1 MRPHVLTILQR
12 VADGDAAAV
21 NECLEGKQAGTCR
34 KLPTRAEPQLPQL
47 WLTNGTSPMSGQHS
61 LDFPFRLF

>member
-34 KLPTRAEPQLPQL
+34 KLPVK
-47 WLTNGTSPMSGQHS
+47 GQDSADEIRREEEICRDKPTHQ
-61 LDFPFRLF
+61 R